1 MNNPQVVLMQTNG
14 FTLSSLMFIFEYSR
28 KLSKLMEK
36 WLMKTSLICWALLFL
51 IVFISEGKKKV
62 DDHPSCT
69 FVELEQ
75 AFYKRYKM
83 EKNDEQIYLKL
94 RNVKWE

>member
-1 MNNPQVVLMQTNG
+1 MFNENIINMLS
-14 FTLSSLMFIFEYSR
+14 FTFFDSIY
-28 KLSKLMEK
+28 K
-36 WLMKTSLICWALLFL
+36 W
-51 IVFISEGKKKV
+51 GKKKLH
-62 DDHPSCT
+62 DHPNCT

-75 AFYKRYKM
+75 AFCKRYKM